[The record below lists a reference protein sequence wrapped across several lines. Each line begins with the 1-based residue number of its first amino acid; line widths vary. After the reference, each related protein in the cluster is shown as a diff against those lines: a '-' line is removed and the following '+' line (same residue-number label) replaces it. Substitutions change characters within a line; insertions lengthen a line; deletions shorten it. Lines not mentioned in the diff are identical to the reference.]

1 MKYKVKP
8 KRQYDNSSRLA
19 RSADT
24 KAAILDAARS
34 LFSKRGVDTV
44 TIDEIAE
51 KAGVSSPTIYATF
64 KSKAGVIKAIIENTF
79 FGEHYAAVASLL
91 QTTSDPVELLKITAR
106 ISRVIFDN
114 EKAEIGLMRGTSAFS
129 PELRKIE
136 SEFEARRYTLQE
148 GRANLLVQTYKKAA
162 TLGINKVRDMM
173 WMLTGRDIYRMYV
186 IERKWTSDEY
196 EAWLASTMV
205 ALLVD

>member
-1 MKYKVKP
+1 MNIKVKP
-8 KRQYDNSSRLA
+8 KRQYDNSSRQA

-24 KAAILDAARS
+24 RAAVLAAARS

-51 KAGVSSPTIYATF
+51 KAGVSSATIYATF

-79 FGEHYAAVASLL
+79 FGDAYARVAAQLEI
-91 QTTSDPVELLKITAR
+91 TTDPVELLEITAR

-136 SEFEARRYTLQE
+136 AEFEARRFSLQE
-148 GRANLLVQTYKKAA
+148 SRAQLLVKTYKKAGR
-162 TLGINKVRDMM
+162 LGIDKVRDTM

-186 IERKWTSDEY
+186 LERKWTSDEY
-196 EAWLASTMV
+196 EAWLAGTLI